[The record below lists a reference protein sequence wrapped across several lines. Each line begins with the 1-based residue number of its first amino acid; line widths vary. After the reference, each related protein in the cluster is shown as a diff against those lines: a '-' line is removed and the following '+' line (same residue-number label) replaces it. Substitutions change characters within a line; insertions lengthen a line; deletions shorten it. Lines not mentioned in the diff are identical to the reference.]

1 MKEFLKKE
9 VTIVR
14 PVWRIILNAMM
25 TGFII
30 AVIIFVTLNTPQ
42 ISGVAGSDW
51 AFKVSIIL
59 LPLILAVSFILST
72 GYAVLQDDSKSSTK
86 KSKK

>member
-14 PVWRIILNAMM
+14 PVWRIVLNAMM

-42 ISGVAGSDW
+42 ISGLAGTDW
-51 AFKVSIIL
+51 AFKISIII
-59 LPLILAVSFILST
+59 LPLILAAAFLLST
-72 GYAVLQDDSKSSTK
+72 GYAVLQDDSKDTK

>member
-14 PVWRIILNAMM
+14 PVWRIVLNAMM

-42 ISGVAGSDW
+42 ISNAAGSEW
-51 AFKVSIIL
+51 AFKISIIL
-59 LPLILAVSFILST
+59 LPLILAVAFLLST
-72 GYAVLQDDSKSSTK
+72 GYAVLQDDSKSEK